1 MKLFLRKT
9 VPAGI
14 SAGRCVGLDG
24 KKKNHNQ
31 RLATGPMQGKPKGKL
46 RGNPSGNSREG
57 QKLTR
62 LEG

>member
-24 KKKNHNQ
+24 KKK
-31 RLATGPMQGKPKGKL
+31 KGK
-46 RGNPSGNSREG
+46 EM
-57 QKLTR
+57 
-62 LEG
+62 